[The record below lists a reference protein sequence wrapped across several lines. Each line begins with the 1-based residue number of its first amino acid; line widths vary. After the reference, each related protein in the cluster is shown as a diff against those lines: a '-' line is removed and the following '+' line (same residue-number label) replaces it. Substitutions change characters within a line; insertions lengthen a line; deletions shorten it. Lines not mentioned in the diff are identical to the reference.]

1 MIGEMITAQLYID
14 VSEIKEFPSSVIR
27 RCPAIRLAVS
37 RTHSVRG
44 RIKFLDSSIIT
55 MKGMRAVGVP
65 CGSM

>member
-1 MIGEMITAQLYID
+1 MTAQLYID
-14 VSEIKEFPSSVIR
+14 VSEIMEFPSSVIR
-27 RCPAIRLAVS
+27 RCPAIRLAVN

-44 RIKFLDSSIIT
+44 RIRFLDSSIIT